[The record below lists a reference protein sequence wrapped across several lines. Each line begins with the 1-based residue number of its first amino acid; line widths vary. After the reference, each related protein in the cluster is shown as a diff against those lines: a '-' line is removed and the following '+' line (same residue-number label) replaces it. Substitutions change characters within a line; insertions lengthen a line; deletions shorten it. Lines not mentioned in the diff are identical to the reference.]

1 MVPAVILM
9 LSLSSCDGLLDVE
22 VPGRLPADALDDP
35 GLVEILVGSV
45 QADFECAYASF
56 AAFTGLFTDEWMSAS
71 SSGPTVEATD
81 KRAATVLGMG
91 TVGCSNSPS
100 TNNPGYYQHLHVA
113 RSQGETVFRILSD
126 HPDNLVPDKSRTLA
140 VIAAYTGYALTLL
153 GEGFCE
159 MAIDEGPLMQPSEVL
174 GLAEA
179 RFSTAI
185 ELAGQAGAEDVINWA
200 SVGRARV
207 RVNLGDN
214 NAGALSDAQ
223 RVPQGFVKNATYDAS
238 PGRRVNRI
246 FALNLG
252 DRQYSLEENLRNLE
266 VEGVV
271 DTRLEGIDA
280 GVIGSDGVVPI
291 WSIKNRFL
299 SYSEPIPLANWEEA
313 QLIIAE
319 IQGGQAAVDA
329 INRLRDA
336 ASLPNFSSTDPAQIR
351 AEWLEERRRVL
362 FGQAHRISDI
372 VRFPELQFRTGAR
385 PQKIGEF
392 VDLFQCLPLPDVEI
406 EANPNL
412 F

>member
-1 MVPAVILM
+1 MVSTVILM

-35 GLVEILVGSV
+35 GLVEILVASV

-71 SSGPTVEATD
+71 SLGPSVEATD

-91 TVGCSNSPS
+91 TIGCSNSPTTS
-100 TNNPGYYQHLHVA
+100 NPGYYQHLHVA
-113 RSQGETVFRILSD
+113 RSQGETAFRILSD

-153 GEGFCE
+153 GEGFCA
-159 MAIDEGPLMQPSEVL
+159 MAIDEGPVMQPSEVL
-174 GLAEA
+174 RLAEA

-185 ELAGQAGAEDVINWA
+185 ELAGQAGADDVIDWA

-214 NAGALSDAQ
+214 AGALSDAQ
-223 RVPQGFVKNATYDAS
+223 QVPQGFVKNATYDAT

-252 DRQYSLEENLRNLE
+252 DRQYSLDVSFRNLE
-266 VEGVV
+266 VEGVP

-299 SYSEPIPLANWEEA
+299 SFSEPIPLANWEEA

-372 VRFPELQFRTGAR
+372 IRFPELQFRTGAR
-385 PQKIGEF
+385 PQKIGDF
-392 VDLFQCLPLPDVEI
+392 VDLFQCLPLPDVERD
-406 EANPNL
+406 ANPNL
-412 F
+412 